1 MSSEVMGFV
10 WGAVLVGAQ
19 VVVIYGLAKLL
30 STMTDRI
37 LPDKKEF

>member
-19 VVVIYGLAKLL
+19 VVVIYGLAKLF
-30 STMTDRI
+30 SIITNRI
-37 LPDKKEF
+37 LTDKKDF